1 MGDKSAGRLISC
13 VLSVPYVS
21 AFVLVVPSHRQC
33 FHLLEDSEV
42 QEFDYLGLRL
52 DPKLKIAL
60 HRIQE
65 TLNLERANLYKPAP
79 FLSWVVLA
87 IGASS
92 MAAGSSHKLAKT
104 QTDFFDLPV

>member
-1 MGDKSAGRLISC
+1 MGALVVGGEEAATMWKGGDKSAGRLISC

-33 FHLLEDSEV
+33 FHLLEEV

-65 TLNLERANLYKPAP
+65 TSNEPICTNRPP
-79 FLSWVVLA
+79 
-87 IGASS
+87 I
-92 MAAGSSHKLAKT
+92 
-104 QTDFFDLPV
+104 